1 MVYVGWVVGR
11 IVVEVFCQIK
21 IMEILHNMTL
31 VVSDEN
37 EISLLHLRAME
48 SVVYSHWYN
57 II

>member
-1 MVYVGWVVGR
+1 VGR